1 MIVVTATQS
10 PAPTPSAAPDAAP
23 AEQGGDFLAM
33 LQNHLPAAV
42 PQLSADSK
50 PLPEKDEQA
59 EGTLPLEQL
68 LQQWGLA
75 LAQPVLPGNATVKQ
89 APRATAEEGTDGKAG
104 KLDGLSANLAADP
117 AKTASLA
124 AEEGVSPLEGGKKRK
139 GGEFAEVIDSLRQP
153 TEKPE
158 LPHKAVS
165 TPAVTQP
172 QNPESARPATLHI
185 PVPVGDERWR
195 EALSQRAV
203 FMASQNM
210 QSAELQ
216 LNPPHLGP
224 LEVRLTIQNQEATL
238 NFVSPHAAVREAI
251 QSASPR
257 LIEMFAGSGLSLGN
271 VNVGAD
277 SQQQAAW
284 AQSMTQQGQSQERG
298 ERRGWQ
304 QGEAMA
310 GMSGV
315 SGHAGSGSQVWVR
328 HGKLGGVDT
337 FA

>member
-10 PAPTPSAAPDAAP
+10 VAPAQATVPDAAP

-33 LQNHLPAAV
+33 LQHHLPAVA
-42 PQLSADSK
+42 PQLNADSK
-50 PLPEKDEQA
+50 PLPEKDDKT
-59 EGTLPLEQL
+59 EGTAPLDQL

-75 LAQPVLPGNATVKQ
+75 LAQPVVPGG
-89 APRATAEEGTDGKAG
+89 APVRLVSRPANEAADGGKGG
-104 KLDGLSANLAADP
+104 KLDALPANLAAEP
-117 AKTASLA
+117 AKTAGLA
-124 AEEGVSPLEGGKKRK
+124 TETCASPVEGGKKRK
-139 GGEFAEVIDSLRQP
+139 GGEFAELLDSLHHAA
-153 TEKPE
+153 EKPD

-165 TPAVTQP
+165 TPTVAQP
-172 QNPESARPATLHI
+172 QNAEAPRPTTLHI

-203 FMASQNM
+203 FMANQNM

-238 NFVSPHAAVREAI
+238 SFVSPHAAVREAI

-277 SQQQAAW
+277 NQQQAAW

-298 ERRGWQ
+298 DRRGWQ
-304 QGEAMA
+304 QAEAVA
-310 GMSGV
+310 GV
-315 SGHAGSGSQVWVR
+315 AGSGAAVGGGTQTWVR

-337 FA
+337 FV